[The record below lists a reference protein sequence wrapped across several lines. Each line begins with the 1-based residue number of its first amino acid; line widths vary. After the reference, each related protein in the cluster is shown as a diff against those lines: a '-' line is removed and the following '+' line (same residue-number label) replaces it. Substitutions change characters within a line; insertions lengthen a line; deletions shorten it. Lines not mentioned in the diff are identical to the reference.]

1 MQPGSRDQSGPVV
14 EYLLKEVS
22 FSTCDNRFFGELEK
36 EMLVP
41 NNITIFARIREADN
55 LENYRVRV
63 KFLQDTAIG
72 YIKKPLSDNIEANRK
87 VLTYKL
93 VDLINYDDYWWL
105 PLKGETEFRIQLNLL
120 PPFPQIAPVGLEVAC
135 RPDVVIGL
143 NPDVTTTV
151 RLQAI
156 EDIDNISLSLT
167 APQYGG
173 PGVSMAITE
182 YSDASLAVPTQT
194 VSSPRREFPYP
205 RLSLRKG
212 QTVEYKTKTRIT
224 SDPSKMNF
232 LRCQQDIMNVK
243 LLALSN
249 TSPAAAPCSVSIVDE
264 DGNEMP
270 VEKTVRS
277 TVLQVNAQVMYSPY
291 SIRKETPPIPTIA
304 TAAQ

>member
-41 NNITIFARIREADN
+41 NNVNIFGRIRGATE

-63 KFLQDTAIG
+63 KFLQDTTIG
-72 YIKKPLSDNIEANRK
+72 YIKKPVSDTIEENRK

-93 VDLINYDDYWWL
+93 EDLINYDDYWWL
-105 PLKGETEFRIQLNLL
+105 PLKDETEFRIQLNLL
-120 PPFPQIAPVGLEVAC
+120 PPFPQVTPVGVDVAC
-135 RPDVVIGL
+135 RPDVVVGL

-151 RLQAI
+151 RLQAV
-156 EDIDNISLSLT
+156 EDIDNISLALT
-167 APQYGG
+167 APQYAG

-182 YSDASLAVPTQT
+182 YSDDSLDAPTQT
-194 VSSPRREFPYP
+194 VSSPRREYPYP

-212 QTVEYKTKTRIT
+212 QTVEYKAKTRIT

-249 TSPAAAPCSVSIVDE
+249 TSPAAAPCAVSIVDE
-264 DGNEMP
+264 NGNEMP

-277 TVLQVNAQVMYSPY
+277 TVLQVNAQIMYSPY
-291 SIRKETPPIPTIA
+291 SIRRETPPIPTLAAA
-304 TAAQ
+304 TH

>member
-1 MQPGSRDQSGPVV
+1 MQPGSRDRSGPAV

-41 NNITIFARIREADN
+41 NNINIFGRITGATNFKD
-55 LENYRVRV
+55 YRVRV
-63 KFLQDTAIG
+63 RFLQDTAIG
-72 YIKKPLSDNIEANRK
+72 YIKQPLSDTIEETRK

-93 VDLINYDDYWWL
+93 EDLINYDDYWWL

-120 PPFPQIAPVGLEVAC
+120 PPFPRLAPVGLDVSC
-135 RPDVVIGL
+135 QPDVVVGL
-143 NPDVTTTV
+143 NADVTTSV
-151 RLQAI
+151 RLEAI
-156 EDIDNISLSLT
+156 EDIDYVSLALT
-167 APQYGG
+167 APLHAG

-182 YSDASLAVPTQT
+182 YSDDLIDKPTQT
-194 VSSPRREFPYP
+194 VSSPRKEFPYP

-212 QTVEYKTKTRIT
+212 QTAEYKTKTRIA

-232 LRCQQDIMNVK
+232 LRCQQDVMNIK
-243 LLALSN
+243 LLALSGS
-249 TSPAAAPCSVSIVDE
+249 SPTDGPCAVSIVDG

-277 TVLQVNAQVMYSPY
+277 TVLQVNAQIMYSPY
-291 SIRKETPPIPTIA
+291 SIRRENPALATIA
-304 TAAQ
+304 VAA